1 MIINFEQNVNSR
13 PLTLPHLRTAYEL
26 LHDSNIFSTADLK
39 SAFHHVPIA
48 LKDVH
53 KTTIRTLV
61 GAYAFTRTPF
71 GLSISAQVFQR
82 LIDTVIRGLPFVYAY
97 VDDILIFSKDEK
109 EHLEHLSI
117 LFQRLNN
124 FGLTINLK
132 KCRFGKKKIRFL
144 GHVITLKGILLAT
157 DRIEAVRNFSLPK
170 TVKALRRFTR
180 MLQFYSPSIPH
191 LSHKLAPL
199 YDMIKG
205 KRY

>member
-1 MIINFEQNVNSR
+1 M
-13 PLTLPHLRTAYEL
+13 LTPDRYPLPHLRTAFEL
-26 LHDSNIFSTADLK
+26 LHGSNIFSTVDLK

-48 LKDVH
+48 HEDVH
-53 KTTIRTLV
+53 KTTIRTPV

-71 GLSISAQVFQR
+71 GLSTSAQVFQR

-109 EHLEHLSI
+109 EHLEHLSV

-132 KCRFGKKKIRFL
+132 KCRFGKNEIRFL
-144 GHVITLKGILLAT
+144 GHVITAKGILPAT

-170 TVKALRRFTR
+170 TVKACVV
-180 MLQFYSPSIPH
+180 LQECYNFIV
-191 LSHKLAPL
+191 PL
-199 YDMIKG
+199 FHACPTNWHHCTTL
-205 KRY
+205 